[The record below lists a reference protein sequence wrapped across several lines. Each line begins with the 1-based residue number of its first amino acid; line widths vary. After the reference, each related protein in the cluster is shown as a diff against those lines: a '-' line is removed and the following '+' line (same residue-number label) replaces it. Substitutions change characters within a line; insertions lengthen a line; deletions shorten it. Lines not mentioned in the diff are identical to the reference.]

1 MAANAIRFGLLGP
14 LEVLRDEEA
23 CTPTAPKVCRVLA
36 LLLLRSNHV
45 VSTDALIEEL
55 WGEDPPRSAVTT
67 TQTYIY
73 QLRKAL
79 DEDDSAPSDDDM
91 LLTKPPGYLL
101 RVQDG
106 QIDTDTFQQLTGE
119 GSTLLEEGQPDQ
131 AIRPLREG
139 LELWRGPALADIAC
153 GRLLEASAV
162 HLEEL
167 RLRATEL
174 RVQANMELGR
184 HRALIPELRS
194 LVATYPL
201 NEWMHGQLI
210 QALNGSGRR
219 ADALRAYQDLRN
231 VLSDE
236 LGLDPAPELQRLQ
249 QEMLSAG
256 AGPTPL
262 TVARPAV

>member
-1 MAANAIRFGLLGP
+1 MAVKTTVFGLLGP
-14 LEVLRDEEA
+14 LEVRRDEEP

-79 DEDDSAPSDDDM
+79 GEDDSAPSDDDM
-91 LLTKPPGYLL
+91 LLTRPPGYVLQ
-101 RVQDG
+101 VEDG
-106 QIDTDTFQQLTGE
+106 QIDTETFQHLTVE
-119 GSTLLEEGQPDQ
+119 GNALLEEGQPDQ
-131 AIRPLREG
+131 AIRSLDEG
-139 LELWRGPALADIAC
+139 LGLWRGSALADISC

-201 NEWMHGQLI
+201 NEWMHAQLI

-262 TVARPAV
+262 AVARPAV